1 MGACVPEWRI
11 EMKLSTCI
19 AASSIAVLGF
29 LAAPAFALDH
39 DELLNGEISSDRL
52 IPTRILLSYGA
63 VGNSGS
69 AGNNIISGTLGRST
83 GGVIDRD
90 YFTAIVPQGYVLTEL
105 RVGTQTTVGGGG
117 SFLGLAAGSF
127 MPLEPS
133 VATAA
138 GLLGW
143 KVYGTADR
151 TTDILDEMAVSGN
164 GASGFTR
171 PLEAGE
177 YTFWAQE
184 LATGSFNYRFNLML
198 APVPEPAP
206 WIMLGAGVALVGL
219 RRRRQHQ
226 QQQS

>member
-1 MGACVPEWRI
+1 MNLLTR
-11 EMKLSTCI
+11 I
-19 AASSIAVLGF
+19 AAGSIATLGL
-29 LAAPAFALDH
+29 LAGPAFANDYS
-39 DELLNGEISSDRL
+39 ESLNGEISADRFN
-52 IPTRILLSYGA
+52 PTRILLSYGA
-63 VGNSGS
+63 ASNNGS
-69 AGNNIISGTLGRST
+69 AGNNIVSGTLGRSA

-90 YFTAIVPQGYVLTEL
+90 YFTAVVPPGYALTEL
-105 RVGTQTTVGGGG
+105 RVGNQTTVGGGG

-151 TTDILDEMAVSGN
+151 TTDILDDMAVSGN

-206 WIMLGAGVALVGL
+206 WIMLGAGLALLGL
-219 RRRRQHQ
+219 RRRRQPA
-226 QQQS
+226 

>member
-1 MGACVPEWRI
+1 MVAGGMA
-11 EMKLSTCI
+11 L
-19 AASSIAVLGF
+19 LGL
-29 LAAPAFALDH
+29 LAAPAFASDH
-39 DELLNGEISSDRL
+39 DESLNGEISGDRQN
-52 IPTRILLSYGA
+52 PTRILLSYGA
-63 VGNSGS
+63 AGNK
-69 AGNNIISGTLGRST
+69 AGNNIVSGKLGRSA

-90 YFTAIVPQGYVLTEL
+90 YFTAVVPLGYALTEL
-105 RVGTQTTVGGGG
+105 RVGNQTTVGGGG

-133 VATAA
+133 VATAP

-151 TTDILDEMAVSGN
+151 TTDILDDMAVSGN

-206 WIMLGAGVALVGL
+206 WIMLGAGLALLGL
-219 RRRRQHQ
+219 RRRRQPA
-226 QQQS
+226 